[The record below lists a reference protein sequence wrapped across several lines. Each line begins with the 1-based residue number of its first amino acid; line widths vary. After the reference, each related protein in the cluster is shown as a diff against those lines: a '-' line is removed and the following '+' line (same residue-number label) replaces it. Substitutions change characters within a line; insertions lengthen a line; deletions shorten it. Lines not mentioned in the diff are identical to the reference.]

1 MKKLGLSVALACA
14 VVLAAFSAS
23 LAAGICLDGAAC
35 NDFYFDAAKVN
46 AVYETHGYEYGC
58 GYNDRMAFGA
68 LRTAGGTAYFG
79 FGTVTSTTGD
89 YGQFC
94 SRVYA
99 IDLGTRTGSYYYNYF
114 YMYGGVD
121 DGHGGSGS
129 ASMVYPCSVQAVEGF
144 GPDESQ
150 P

>member
-23 LAAGICLDGAAC
+23 LAAGICLDGTAC
-35 NDFYFDAAKVN
+35 NDFYFSVSSQAGVYDA
-46 AVYETHGYEYGC
+46 HGYEYGC
-58 GYNDRMAFGA
+58 GYSDRLAFGA
-68 LRTAGGTAYFG
+68 LRVAGGVAYVG

-94 SRVYA
+94 NRIYA
-99 IDLGTRTGSYYYNYF
+99 ITLSSKSGTYYYNYF

-129 ASMVYPCSVQAVEGF
+129 ATMTYPCSPQTAETF

-150 P
+150 L